1 MQAVYKSWPHAQPLK
16 NMGFTFK
23 FIVDRVHPKKNC
35 TLPVRLRLYFNR
47 VYKEH
52 SLGFAVLQKE
62 WDEQLQQVLPA
73 NENYLAYN
81 TKISSTR
88 SKVQKF
94 LLLNEDRENPI
105 TAEEIISHIAQKKG
119 KPVPKEK
126 PDIIAYG
133 KQHLKKLQASGNIG
147 NAIVYSCAINKLKSY
162 VGRDKLEF
170 EAITYGFLED
180 FNTSMLVDG
189 IKVNSISNYFR
200 TIRALFNQAIKDGT
214 LEARFYPF
222 SGFKIRD
229 EKTISRALTRL
240 EMAKIASLKL
250 PENSP
255 VWHQRN
261 LFLLSY
267 CFIGINLADLLTLTR
282 ENMVDGRII
291 FRRKKTHK
299 IYSIR
304 VQEKAREIFSYY
316 FTSYPESNNEF
327 LLPFVK
333 QKNDLIQL
341 KKDIQHSIKNCNDHL
356 GKLAEQC
363 KIDKPVTSY
372 YARYS
377 WANIARTLGYSK
389 DLIAEALGHEYG
401 NKITG
406 IYLGHYE
413 NTILDSMNDK
423 VISAVFETPNCL
435 LPANLHNK
443 KLAEPVV

>member
-1 MQAVYKSWPHAQPLK
+1 
-16 NMGFTFK
+16 MGFTFK
-23 FIVDRVHPKKNC
+23 FIVDKVHPKKNC
-35 TLPVRLRLYFNR
+35 TLPVRLRIYFDR
-47 VYKEH
+47 IYKEH

-62 WDEQLQQVLPA
+62 WDEKLQQVLPA

-105 TAEEIISHIAQKKG
+105 TAEEIISYIDQKKG
-119 KPVPKEK
+119 KSVTKDK
-126 PDIIAYG
+126 PDIINYG
-133 KQHLKKLQASGNIG
+133 RRHIEKLQTSGNIG

-170 EAITYGFLED
+170 EAITYGFLGD

-189 IKVNSISNYFR
+189 IKINSISNYFR

-214 LEARFYPF
+214 LEASIYPF
-222 SGFKIRD
+222 TDFRIRS
-229 EKTISRALTRL
+229 EKTISRALTKP
-240 EMAKIASLKL
+240 EMAKIASLEL
-250 PENSP
+250 PENTP
-255 VWHQRN
+255 IWHQRN

-299 IYSIR
+299 VYSML
-304 VQEKAREIFSYY
+304 VQEKAKEIFSYY
-316 FTSYPESNNEF
+316 FTSLPEDSKEF
-327 LLPFVK
+327 ILPFVK

-341 KKDIQHSIKNCNDHL
+341 KKDIQQTIKTCNDHL
-356 GKLAEQC
+356 EKLAKLCQ
-363 KIDKPVTSY
+363 IDKPVTSY

-377 WANIARTLGYSK
+377 WSNIARTLGYSK
-389 DLIAEALGHEYG
+389 DLISEALGHEYG

-406 IYLGHYE
+406 IYLNHYE
-413 NTILDSMNDK
+413 NSILDSMNEK
-423 VISAVFETPNCL
+423 VIAAVFETPNCL
-435 LPANLHNK
+435 PPANFHNERR
-443 KLAEPVV
+443 AESVM

>member
-1 MQAVYKSWPHAQPLK
+1 MK
-16 NMGFTFK
+16 FTFK
-23 FIVDRVHPKKNC
+23 FIVDRVHPKKNG
-35 TLPVRLRLYFNR
+35 TLPVRLRLYFDR

-62 WDEQLQQVLPA
+62 WDEKLQQVLPA

-88 SKVQKF
+88 SKIQKF
-94 LLLNEDRENPI
+94 LLLNEDGENPI
-105 TAEEIISHIAQKKG
+105 TPEEIINHIAQKKG
-119 KPVPKEK
+119 KSVPKEK

-133 KQHLKKLQASGNIG
+133 KQHVLKLQASGNIG
-147 NAIVYSCAINKLKSY
+147 NSIVYSCAISKLQSY
-162 VGRDKLEF
+162 AGKDKLEF
-170 EAITYGFLED
+170 EAITHKFLED
-180 FNTSMLVDG
+180 FNTSMLVNG
-189 IKVNSISNYFR
+189 IKINSISNYFR
-200 TIRALFNQAIKDGT
+200 TIRALFNRAIKDGT

-222 SGFKIRD
+222 TDFKIRN
-229 EKTISRALTRL
+229 EETISRALTRL

-250 PENSP
+250 PENSL

-267 CFIGINLADLLTLTR
+267 CFIGINFADLLTLTR
-282 ENMVDGRII
+282 ENIVDGRII

-304 VQEKAREIFSYY
+304 VQGKAREIFSYY
-316 FTSYPESNNEF
+316 FTSLPENNKAF

-333 QKNDLIQL
+333 QKDNPIQL
-341 KKDIQHSIKNCNDHL
+341 KKDIQQAIKNCNDY
-356 GKLAEQC
+356 LAKIALQC
-363 KIDKPVTSY
+363 KIEKPVTSY

-401 NKITG
+401 SKITG
-406 IYLGHYE
+406 IYLDHYE
-413 NTILDSMNDK
+413 NAILDNMNEK

-435 LPANLHNK
+435 PPTNPHNK
-443 KLAEPVV
+443 RLAEPVM